1 MPQTEQIINIPID
14 LLYPNTYQPRKNFD
28 DKELKELAI
37 SIKQYGILNPI
48 LVRKVNNKYEIIAG
62 ERRYRAAKMVG
73 LTEVPVII
81 KQITD
86 NELAEIA
93 LIENL
98 QRSKLSAIEEANSY
112 QEILKLTNLTQEQ
125 LGKKI
130 GKSQAAIANK
140 IRLLNLPPNIKDAL
154 INNKISEHHAR
165 TLLKVKDP
173 EEQDNL
179 LKRIINEKLTVKE
192 LEIIVN
198 QEKVTDEEIKQAIN
212 NIMKSLQIEEEP
224 IKEEKESDNMNN
236 GNFFP
241 NYNNPQMPNNNVSLN
256 TMNMQ
261 SMESQPIPAV
271 NETVM
276 PSAPINPIPNFQEQ
290 PTMQMPEINSEPVS
304 TPTMQMPE
312 INQTEYSP
320 YMQQPAQNEYIASAS
335 VSPTIEPSITP
346 VIEPEPR
353 IFDTNQN
360 QQLENIV
367 PAANEMNNYNTAYE
381 VPVTNINESVQPTYE
396 DNFTKTKNI
405 LDQNGIAYKAYS
417 NETNHCIII
426 EL

>member
-1 MPQTEQIINIPID
+1 MPQTEQIIYIPID
-14 LLYPNTYQPRKNFD
+14 LLYPNEYQPRKNFD
-28 DKELKELAI
+28 DKELKDLAV

-48 LVRKVNNKYEIIAG
+48 LVRKVNDKYEIIAG

-73 LTEVPVII
+73 LKEIPVII
-81 KQITD
+81 KQITTS
-86 NELAEIA
+86 ELAEIA

-98 QRSKLSAIEEANSY
+98 QRSKLSPIEEANSY
-112 QEILKLTNLTQEQ
+112 QEILRLTNLTQEQ

-140 IRLLNLPPNIKDAL
+140 IRLLNLPPNIKEAL
-154 INNKISEHHAR
+154 TNNKISEHHAR
-165 TLLKVKDP
+165 SLLKVKDP

-192 LEIIVN
+192 LDIIVN

-212 NIMKSLQIEEEP
+212 NIMKSLQNEEE
-224 IKEEKESDNMNN
+224 IKKEEKESDNMNN
-236 GNFFP
+236 ANFFP
-241 NYNNPQMPNNNVSLN
+241 NYNNPQMPNNTISLN

-261 SMESQPIPAV
+261 SMESKPMPAV

-276 PSAPINPIPNFQEQ
+276 PSAPINPIPNLQEQ
-290 PTMQMPEINSEPVS
+290 S
-304 TPTMQMPE
+304 TMQMPE
-312 INQTEYSP
+312 INQEPVQAPAMQMPEINSSEYNP
-320 YMQQPAQNEYIASAS
+320 YIQQPTQNEYLNQNP
-335 VSPTIEPSITP
+335 VPTIEPTISP
-346 VIEPEPR
+346 KIEPEPR
-353 IFDTNQN
+353 LFDTNSS

-367 PAANEMNNYNTAYE
+367 PAANEVNNYNSSYE
-381 VPVTNINESVQPTYE
+381 VPVTNSQEPAASTYE
-396 DNFTKTKNI
+396 DNFSKTKNI

-417 NETNHCIII
+417 NETGHCIII

>member
-1 MPQTEQIINIPID
+1 MPQTEQIIYIPID
-14 LLYPNTYQPRKNFD
+14 LLYPNEYQPRKNFD
-28 DKELKELAI
+28 DKELKDLAV

-48 LVRKVNNKYEIIAG
+48 LVRKVNDKYEIIAG

-73 LTEVPVII
+73 LKEIPVII
-81 KQITD
+81 KQITTS
-86 NELAEIA
+86 ELAEIA

-98 QRSKLSAIEEANSY
+98 QRSKLSPIEEANSY
-112 QEILKLTNLTQEQ
+112 QEILRLTNLTQEQ

-140 IRLLNLPPNIKDAL
+140 IRLLNLPPNIKEAL
-154 INNKISEHHAR
+154 NNNKISEHHAR
-165 TLLKVKDP
+165 SLLKVKDP

-192 LEIIVN
+192 LDIIVN

-212 NIMKSLQIEEEP
+212 NIMKSLQNEEE
-224 IKEEKESDNMNN
+224 IKKEEKESDNMNN
-236 GNFFP
+236 GNYFP
-241 NYNNPQMPNNNVSLN
+241 NYNNPQMPNSNVSLN

-261 SMESQPIPAV
+261 SMESQPMPAV

-290 PTMQMPEINSEPVS
+290 PPMQMPEISPEPVQAPAMQMPEINP
-304 TPTMQMPE
+304 PE
-312 INQTEYSP
+312 YNP
-320 YMQQPAQNEYIASAS
+320 YMQQPTQNEYLNQKP
-335 VSPTIEPSITP
+335 VPTIEPTISP
-346 VIEPEPR
+346 AIEPEPR
-353 IFDTNQN
+353 LFDTNPS

-367 PAANEMNNYNTAYE
+367 PAANEVNNYNSSYE
-381 VPVTNINESVQPTYE
+381 VPVTNPQEPVSPTYE
-396 DNFTKTKNI
+396 DNFSKTKNI

-417 NETNHCIII
+417 NEKGHCIII

>member
-1 MPQTEQIINIPID
+1 MPHTEQIINIPID
-14 LLYPNTYQPRKNFD
+14 LLYPNSYQPRKTFD
-28 DKELKELAI
+28 EKELKELAI

-48 LVRKVNNKYEIIAG
+48 LVRKVNDKYEIIAG
-62 ERRYRAAKMVG
+62 ERRYRASKMIG
-73 LTEVPVII
+73 LKEVPIII

-86 NELAEIA
+86 SELAEIA

-140 IRLLNLPPNIKDAL
+140 IRLLNLPPNIKEAL
-154 INNKISEHHAR
+154 TNNKISEHHAR

-173 EEQDNL
+173 EEQNNL

-212 NIMKSLQIEEEP
+212 NIMKSLQIDEEP

-261 SMESQPIPAV
+261 SMESQPMPAV

-312 INQTEYSP
+312 ISQTEYSP
-320 YMQQPAQNEYIASAS
+320 YMQQPAQNEYVASAS
-335 VSPTIEPSITP
+335 VSPTIEPTIAP

-353 IFDTNQN
+353 LFDTNPS

-367 PAANEMNNYNTAYE
+367 PAANEINNYNSSYE
-381 VPVTNINESVQPTYE
+381 VPVTNISEPVQPTYE
-396 DNFTKTKNI
+396 DNFTKTKNL
-405 LDQNGIAYKAYS
+405 LDQNGVAYKAYS
-417 NETNHCIII
+417 NETGHCIII

>member
-1 MPQTEQIINIPID
+1 MPQTEQIIYIPID
-14 LLYPNTYQPRKNFD
+14 LLYPNEYQPRKNFD
-28 DKELKELAI
+28 DKELKDLAV

-48 LVRKVNNKYEIIAG
+48 LVRKVNDKYEIIAG

-73 LTEVPVII
+73 LKEIPVII
-81 KQITD
+81 KQITTS
-86 NELAEIA
+86 ELAEIA

-98 QRSKLSAIEEANSY
+98 QRSELSPIEAAHSY
-112 QEILKLTNLTQEQ
+112 QEILRLTNLTQEQ

-140 IRLLNLPPNIKDAL
+140 IRLLNLPPNIKEAL
-154 INNKISEHHAR
+154 TNNKISEHHAR
-165 TLLKVKDP
+165 SLLKVKDP

-192 LEIIVN
+192 LDIIVN

-212 NIMKSLQIEEEP
+212 NIMKSLQNEEE
-224 IKEEKESDNMNN
+224 IKKEEKESDNMNN

-241 NYNNPQMPNNNVSLN
+241 NYNNPQMPNNTVSLN

-261 SMESQPIPAV
+261 SMESKPMPAV

-290 PTMQMPEINSEPVS
+290 S
-304 TPTMQMPE
+304 TMQMPE
-312 INQTEYSP
+312 INQEPVQAPAMQMPEINSSEYNP
-320 YMQQPAQNEYIASAS
+320 YMQQPTQNEYLNQNP
-335 VSPTIEPSITP
+335 VPTIEPTISP
-346 VIEPEPR
+346 KIEPEPR
-353 IFDTNQN
+353 LFDTNPS

-367 PAANEMNNYNTAYE
+367 PAANEVNNYNSSYE
-381 VPVTNINESVQPTYE
+381 VPVTNSQEPAAPTYE
-396 DNFTKTKNI
+396 DNFSKTKNI

-417 NETNHCIII
+417 NETGHCIII

>member
-1 MPQTEQIINIPID
+1 MPQTEQIIYIPID
-14 LLYPNTYQPRKNFD
+14 LLYPNEYQPRKNFD
-28 DKELKELAI
+28 DKELKDLAV

-48 LVRKVNNKYEIIAG
+48 LVRKVNDKYEIIAG

-73 LTEVPVII
+73 LKEIPVII
-81 KQITD
+81 KQITTS
-86 NELAEIA
+86 ELAEIA

-98 QRSKLSAIEEANSY
+98 QRSKLSPIEEANSY
-112 QEILKLTNLTQEQ
+112 QEILRLTNLTQEQ

-140 IRLLNLPPNIKDAL
+140 IRLLNLPPNIKEAL
-154 INNKISEHHAR
+154 TNNKISEHHAR
-165 TLLKVKDP
+165 SLLKVKDP

-192 LEIIVN
+192 LDIIVN

-212 NIMKSLQIEEEP
+212 NIMKSLQNEEE
-224 IKEEKESDNMNN
+224 IKKEEKESDNMNN

-241 NYNNPQMPNNNVSLN
+241 NYNNPQMPNDTISLN

-261 SMESQPIPAV
+261 SMESKPMPAV

-290 PTMQMPEINSEPVS
+290 S
-304 TPTMQMPE
+304 TMQMPE
-312 INQTEYSP
+312 INQEPVQAPAMQMPEINSSEYNP
-320 YMQQPAQNEYIASAS
+320 YMQQPTQNEYLNQNPVPPIE
-335 VSPTIEPSITP
+335 PTISPE
-346 VIEPEPR
+346 IEPEPR
-353 IFDTNQN
+353 LFDTNPS

-367 PAANEMNNYNTAYE
+367 PAANEVNNYNSSYE
-381 VPVTNINESVQPTYE
+381 VPVTNSQEPAAPTYE
-396 DNFTKTKNI
+396 DNFSKTKNI

-417 NETNHCIII
+417 NETGHCIII

>member
-1 MPQTEQIINIPID
+1 M
-14 LLYPNTYQPRKNFD
+14 LYPNEYQPRKNFD
-28 DKELKELAI
+28 DKELKDLAV

-48 LVRKVNNKYEIIAG
+48 LVRKVNDKYEIIAG

-73 LTEVPVII
+73 LKEIPVII
-81 KQITD
+81 KQITTS
-86 NELAEIA
+86 ELAEIA

-98 QRSKLSAIEEANSY
+98 QRSKLSPIEEANSY
-112 QEILKLTNLTQEQ
+112 QEILRLTNLTQEQ

-140 IRLLNLPPNIKDAL
+140 IRLLNLPPNIKEAL
-154 INNKISEHHAR
+154 TNNKISEHHAR
-165 TLLKVKDP
+165 SLLKVKDP

-192 LEIIVN
+192 LDIIVN

-212 NIMKSLQIEEEP
+212 NIMKSLQNEEE
-224 IKEEKESDNMNN
+224 IKKEEKESDNMNN

-241 NYNNPQMPNNNVSLN
+241 NYNNPQMPNNTVSLN

-261 SMESQPIPAV
+261 SMESKPMPAV

-290 PTMQMPEINSEPVS
+290 S
-304 TPTMQMPE
+304 TMQMPE
-312 INQTEYSP
+312 INQEPVQAPAMQMPEINSSEYNP
-320 YMQQPAQNEYIASAS
+320 YMQQPTQNEYLNQNPVPPIE
-335 VSPTIEPSITP
+335 PTISPE
-346 VIEPEPR
+346 IEPEPR
-353 IFDTNQN
+353 LFDTNPS

-367 PAANEMNNYNTAYE
+367 PAANEVNNYNSSYE
-381 VPVTNINESVQPTYE
+381 VPVTNSQEPAAPTYE
-396 DNFTKTKNI
+396 DNFSKTKNI

-417 NETNHCIII
+417 NEIGHCIII